1 MPPPTAPA
9 PPAAR
14 AVYPAYVVGLFSMGM
29 MDVFVI
35 LVPLYA
41 ISLGLSATQ
50 IGILIGVRSVLTM
63 MFAIH
68 AGTLMDRF
76 GTRRVMLFIAGIT
89 VVLAPIYPLVPWFP
103 ALVLWLP
110 SVAY

>member
-1 MPPPTAPA
+1 MPQPTAPA

-29 MDVFVI
+29 MDLFVI

-50 IGILIGVRSVLTM
+50 IGILVGVRGVLTM
-63 MFAIH
+63 LFAIH

-76 GTRRVMLFIAGIT
+76 GIAATARASMSFYNTRDEVDSLVKGIDRVIEVF
-89 VVLAPIYPLVPWFP
+89 
-103 ALVLWLP
+103 
-110 SVAY
+110 S